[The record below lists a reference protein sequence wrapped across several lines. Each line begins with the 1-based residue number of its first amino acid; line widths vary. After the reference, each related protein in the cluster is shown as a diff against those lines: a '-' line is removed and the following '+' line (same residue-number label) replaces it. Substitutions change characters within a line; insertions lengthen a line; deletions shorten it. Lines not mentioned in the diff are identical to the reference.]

1 MRDHMN
7 IFRFSALGIALLLA
21 ACAPKS
27 SSTKSPD
34 ADAKPV
40 ATVNGQALSSGQFD
54 YFTKNVTGK
63 RASEL
68 NADQRGQA
76 LDTLVRAEVV
86 AQQGEKEGVDK
97 QSDIVSALAMARL
110 EILEQAVMT
119 NYLKDRKA
127 TDAEL
132 KAEYDTQ
139 VAALPKTQYRA
150 RHILVK
156 TKEEADKIIAQLAK
170 GAKFEA
176 LAAAQ
181 SLDGSKANGGDLGWF
196 SSANMVKPFAD
207 AVAALKKGEVTPAPV
222 QTEYGWH
229 VIRLDDTRETAPPAF
244 DTVKDKLGQIVESK
258 KFKTYSDGLLAAA
271 KVGKTPAD
279 APAAAET
286 GLDPVP
292 GSA

>member
-1 MRDHMN
+1 MN

-34 ADAKPV
+34 VDAKPV
-40 ATVNGQALSSGQFD
+40 ATVNGQALSSAQFD
-54 YFTKNVTGK
+54 FFTKNVAGK

-97 QSDIVSALAMARL
+97 QGDIVSALAMARL
-110 EILEQAVMT
+110 EILEQAVMA

-127 TDAEL
+127 SDAEL
-132 KAEYDTQ
+132 KAEYDAQ
-139 VAALPKTQYRA
+139 VAALPKVQYRA

-156 TKEEADKIIAQLAK
+156 TKDEADKIIAQLAK
-170 GAKFEA
+170 GAKFET

-181 SLDGSKANGGDLGWF
+181 SLDNSKANGGDLGWF

-207 AVAALKKGEVTPAPV
+207 AVAALKKGETTAAPV

-229 VIRLDDTRETAPPAF
+229 VIRLDDTRAATPPTF
-244 DTVKDKLGQIVESK
+244 DVVKAKLEQIVESK
-258 KFKTYSDGLLAAA
+258 KFKAYSDTLLAAA
-271 KVGKTPAD
+271 KVEKTP
-279 APAAAET
+279 
-286 GLDPVP
+286 
-292 GSA
+292 

>member
-1 MRDHMN
+1 MN
-7 IFRFSALGIALLLA
+7 ILRVSVLGAALLLT
-21 ACAPKS
+21 ACAQKS
-27 SSTKSPD
+27 GQATTVD
-34 ADAKPV
+34 ASAKPV
-40 ATVNGQALSSGQFD
+40 ATVNGQVLSSSQFD
-54 YFTKNVTGK
+54 FFTKNVAGK
-63 RASEL
+63 KAAEL
-68 NADQRGQA
+68 NAEQRAQA

-86 AQQGEKEGVDK
+86 AQQGEKDGLDK
-97 QSDIVSALAMARL
+97 QSDTVSSLALARL
-110 EILEQAVMT
+110 QILEQAVMS

-139 VAALPKTQYRA
+139 VAALPKVQYRA

-170 GAKFEA
+170 GAKFET

-181 SLDGSKANGGDLGWF
+181 SLDGSKVNGGDLGWF

-207 AVAALKKGEVTPAPV
+207 AVAALKKGQVTPAPV

-258 KFKTYSDGLLAAA
+258 KFKAYSDGLVAAA
-271 KVGKTPAD
+271 KVVKTP
-279 APAAAET
+279 
-286 GLDPVP
+286 
-292 GSA
+292 

>member
-1 MRDHMN
+1 MN

-139 VAALPKTQYRA
+139 VAALPKVQYRT

-156 TKEEADKIIAQLAK
+156 SKEEADKIIAQLAK
-170 GAKFEA
+170 GAKFET

-181 SLDGSKANGGDLGWF
+181 SLDNSKASGGDLNWLGP
-196 SSANMVKPFAD
+196 ANMPKPFAD
-207 AVAALKKGEVTPAPV
+207 AVAALKKGETTAAPV

-229 VIRLDDTRETAPPAF
+229 VIRLDDTREAPPPTF
-244 DTVKDKLGQIVESK
+244 DVVKAKLEQIVESK

-271 KVGKTPAD
+271 KVVKTP
-279 APAAAET
+279 
-286 GLDPVP
+286 
-292 GSA
+292 